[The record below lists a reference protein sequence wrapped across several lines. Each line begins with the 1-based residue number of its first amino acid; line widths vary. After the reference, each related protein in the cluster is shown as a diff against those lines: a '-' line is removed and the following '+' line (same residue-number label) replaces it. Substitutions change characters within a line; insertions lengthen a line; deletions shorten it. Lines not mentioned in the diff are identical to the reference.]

1 MAMEFSIG
9 GFNVKG
15 WMVAVALPV
24 LSTVSGGV
32 YFGYDTLNRF
42 YGVEGGVEEALGK
55 GSTNAKQIAE
65 LQKSLTKLSNDT
77 ARERTANKTF
87 ASNQLTTASQ
97 AIRKELQEV
106 ETNLSDNSV
115 AKMQQLTERLTT
127 LDATVTSRIQTVE
140 QAIIDNDVRG
150 LNSKLA
156 QLATNMQQIL
166 EQQKVLLDLRSQV
179 DKATTI
185 TDGIGDKLDV
195 IQTEIDDIWKAYDE
209 MSSNPLQRID
219 MATPR
224 KGKMFAKTTTNP
236 KTGRKIKVSYG
247 QAGKAKD
254 GGKRIR
260 PGTGKGDS
268 YCARSAGQMKKHP
281 KAAANPNSPLRL
293 SRKKWKCAGT
303 KSKRT

>member
-42 YGVEGGVEEALGK
+42 YGVEGGVDSALSKAG
-55 GSTNAKQIAE
+55 TNAKQIAE

-87 ASNQLTTASQ
+87 AANELTTAST

-106 ETNLSDNSV
+106 ETNLSDDSV

-140 QAIIDNDVRG
+140 QAIVDNDVRG

-179 DKATTI
+179 DKSTTI
-185 TDGIGDKLDV
+185 TDTIGDKLDV
-195 IQTEIDDIWKAYDE
+195 IQTEIDDIWKAYDSMVE
-209 MSSNPLQRID
+209 NPL
-219 MATPR
+219 
-224 KGKMFAKTTTNP
+224 
-236 KTGRKIKVSYG
+236 
-247 QAGKAKD
+247 
-254 GGKRIR
+254 
-260 PGTGKGDS
+260 
-268 YCARSAGQMKKHP
+268 
-281 KAAANPNSPLRL
+281 
-293 SRKKWKCAGT
+293 
-303 KSKRT
+303 

>member
-42 YGVEGGVEEALGK
+42 CGVEGGVGEALGNT
-55 GSTNAKQIAE
+55 SANAKQIAE

-106 ETNLSDNSV
+106 ETSLSDDSV
-115 AKMQQLTERLTT
+115 AKMQQLTQKLNELEST
-127 LDATVTSRIQTVE
+127 ATSRIQTVE
-140 QAIIDNDVRG
+140 QAIVDNDVRG

-209 MSSNPLQRID
+209 MSSNPL
-219 MATPR
+219 
-224 KGKMFAKTTTNP
+224 
-236 KTGRKIKVSYG
+236 
-247 QAGKAKD
+247 
-254 GGKRIR
+254 
-260 PGTGKGDS
+260 
-268 YCARSAGQMKKHP
+268 
-281 KAAANPNSPLRL
+281 
-293 SRKKWKCAGT
+293 
-303 KSKRT
+303 

>member
-1 MAMEFSIG
+1 MDVGFSIG
-9 GFNVKG
+9 GYNIKG

-24 LSTVSGGV
+24 LSAVSGGI

-42 YGVEGGVEEALGK
+42 YGVEGGVDEALGK
-55 GSTNAKQIAE
+55 AATNAKQIAE
-65 LQKSLTKLSNDT
+65 LQKSLTQLSNDT

-106 ETNLSDNSV
+106 ETNLSDDSV
-115 AKMQQLTERLTT
+115 AKMQQLTQKLNELEST
-127 LDATVTSRIQTVE
+127 ATSRIQTVE
-140 QAIIDNDVRG
+140 QAIVDNDVRG

-209 MSSNPLQRID
+209 MSSNPL
-219 MATPR
+219 
-224 KGKMFAKTTTNP
+224 
-236 KTGRKIKVSYG
+236 
-247 QAGKAKD
+247 
-254 GGKRIR
+254 
-260 PGTGKGDS
+260 
-268 YCARSAGQMKKHP
+268 
-281 KAAANPNSPLRL
+281 
-293 SRKKWKCAGT
+293 
-303 KSKRT
+303 

>member
-24 LSTVSGGV
+24 LSAVSGGV
-32 YFGYDTLNRF
+32 YWGYDTLNRF
-42 YGVEGGVEEALGK
+42 YGVEGGVSEALGNT
-55 GSTNAKQIAE
+55 SANAKQISE

-77 ARERTANKTF
+77 ERERTANKIF
-87 ASNQLTTASQ
+87 AANQLTTASQ
-97 AIRKELQEV
+97 AIANELQEAKS
-106 ETNLSDNSV
+106 NLNEDI
-115 AKMQQLTERLTT
+115 TELEA
-127 LDATVTSRIQTVE
+127 DVTSRIQTVE

-195 IQTEIDDIWKAYDE
+195 LQTEVDDIWKAYDE
-209 MSSNPLQRID
+209 LASNPL
-219 MATPR
+219 
-224 KGKMFAKTTTNP
+224 
-236 KTGRKIKVSYG
+236 
-247 QAGKAKD
+247 
-254 GGKRIR
+254 
-260 PGTGKGDS
+260 
-268 YCARSAGQMKKHP
+268 
-281 KAAANPNSPLRL
+281 
-293 SRKKWKCAGT
+293 
-303 KSKRT
+303 

>member
-42 YGVEGGVEEALGK
+42 YGVEGGVGEALGNT
-55 GSTNAKQIAE
+55 SANAKQIAE
-65 LQKSLTKLSNDT
+65 LQKSLTKLNNDT

-87 ASNQLTTASQ
+87 AANQLTTASQ

-106 ETNLSDNSV
+106 ETNLSDDSV
-115 AKMQQLTERLTT
+115 AKIQQLTQKLNKIEST
-127 LDATVTSRIQTVE
+127 ATSRIQTVE
-140 QAIIDNDVRG
+140 QAIVDNDVRG

-209 MSSNPLQRID
+209 MVSNPL
-219 MATPR
+219 
-224 KGKMFAKTTTNP
+224 
-236 KTGRKIKVSYG
+236 
-247 QAGKAKD
+247 
-254 GGKRIR
+254 
-260 PGTGKGDS
+260 
-268 YCARSAGQMKKHP
+268 
-281 KAAANPNSPLRL
+281 
-293 SRKKWKCAGT
+293 
-303 KSKRT
+303 

>member
-24 LSTVSGGV
+24 LSTVSGGI

-42 YGVEGGVEEALGK
+42 YGVEGGVGEALGNT
-55 GSTNAKQIAE
+55 SANAKQIAE

-106 ETNLSDNSV
+106 ETNLSDDSV
-115 AKMQQLTERLTT
+115 AKMQQLTQKLNELEST
-127 LDATVTSRIQTVE
+127 ATSRIQTVE
-140 QAIIDNDVRG
+140 QAIVDNDVRG

-209 MSSNPLQRID
+209 MSSNPL
-219 MATPR
+219 
-224 KGKMFAKTTTNP
+224 
-236 KTGRKIKVSYG
+236 
-247 QAGKAKD
+247 
-254 GGKRIR
+254 
-260 PGTGKGDS
+260 
-268 YCARSAGQMKKHP
+268 
-281 KAAANPNSPLRL
+281 
-293 SRKKWKCAGT
+293 
-303 KSKRT
+303 

>member
-1 MAMEFSIG
+1 MEFSIG

-42 YGVEGGVEEALGK
+42 YGVEGGVGEALGNT
-55 GSTNAKQIAE
+55 SANAKQIAE
-65 LQKSLTKLSNDT
+65 LQKSLTKLNNDT

-106 ETNLSDNSV
+106 ETNLNDDSV
-115 AKMQQLTERLTT
+115 AKMQQLTQKLNELEST
-127 LDATVTSRIQTVE
+127 ATSRIQTVE
-140 QAIIDNDVRG
+140 QAIVDNDVRG

-209 MSSNPLQRID
+209 MASNPL
-219 MATPR
+219 
-224 KGKMFAKTTTNP
+224 
-236 KTGRKIKVSYG
+236 
-247 QAGKAKD
+247 
-254 GGKRIR
+254 
-260 PGTGKGDS
+260 
-268 YCARSAGQMKKHP
+268 
-281 KAAANPNSPLRL
+281 
-293 SRKKWKCAGT
+293 
-303 KSKRT
+303 

>member
-1 MAMEFSIG
+1 MEFSIG

-42 YGVEGGVEEALGK
+42 YGVEGGVGEALGNT
-55 GSTNAKQIAE
+55 SANAKQIAE
-65 LQKSLTKLSNDT
+65 LQKSLTKLNNDT

-106 ETNLSDNSV
+106 ETNLNDDSV
-115 AKMQQLTERLTT
+115 AKMQQLTQKLNELEST
-127 LDATVTSRIQTVE
+127 ATSRIQTVE
-140 QAIIDNDVRG
+140 QAIVDNDVRG

-209 MSSNPLQRID
+209 MSSNPL
-219 MATPR
+219 
-224 KGKMFAKTTTNP
+224 
-236 KTGRKIKVSYG
+236 
-247 QAGKAKD
+247 
-254 GGKRIR
+254 
-260 PGTGKGDS
+260 
-268 YCARSAGQMKKHP
+268 
-281 KAAANPNSPLRL
+281 
-293 SRKKWKCAGT
+293 
-303 KSKRT
+303 

>member
-1 MAMEFSIG
+1 MTMEFSIG

-42 YGVEGGVEEALGK
+42 YGVEGGVSEALGNT
-55 GSTNAKQIAE
+55 SANAKQISE

-77 ARERTANKTF
+77 ERERTANKTF
-87 ASNQLTTASQ
+87 AANQLTTASQ
-97 AIRKELQEV
+97 AIAKELQEA
-106 ETNLSDNSV
+106 ETDLSNEITDLE
-115 AKMQQLTERLTT
+115 A
-127 LDATVTSRIQTVE
+127 DVTSRIQTVE

-185 TDGIGDKLDV
+185 TDTIGDKLDV

-209 MSSNPLQRID
+209 LASNPL
-219 MATPR
+219 
-224 KGKMFAKTTTNP
+224 
-236 KTGRKIKVSYG
+236 
-247 QAGKAKD
+247 
-254 GGKRIR
+254 
-260 PGTGKGDS
+260 
-268 YCARSAGQMKKHP
+268 
-281 KAAANPNSPLRL
+281 
-293 SRKKWKCAGT
+293 
-303 KSKRT
+303 